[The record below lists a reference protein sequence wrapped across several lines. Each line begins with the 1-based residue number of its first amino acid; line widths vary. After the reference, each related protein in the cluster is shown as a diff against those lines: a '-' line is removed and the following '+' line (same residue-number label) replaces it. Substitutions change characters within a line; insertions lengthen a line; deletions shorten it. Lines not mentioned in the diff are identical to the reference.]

1 MNLNYEIEGLS
12 SHLPSAIGE
21 SKRSLYIEFLM
32 NYTSENTRIGYYK
45 DLRDFNQFLT
55 EQFEVFDDLEVV
67 TNHILAYREYLLKE
81 RELSKKTINRKISA
95 LYAYYQFL
103 WEKEVVGSNPVGRVK
118 RYRVSN
124 KIATN
129 YLDECLVKKYF
140 EMPINTSKG
149 DQLLERVV
157 LRILFSFGVRNSSV
171 RNLKIKDLI
180 IDDGKYSLKFVVKGG
195 EDIIREIPEVLR
207 DELGLYLS
215 WCEKKGWDMSEVQY
229 LLRGTRNINS
239 ASRQLSATT
248 VNNIFRRMISKVG
261 AKGDYSSHTARVNV
275 IAKAE
280 ELGDIYSAKEYVAH
294 KSVLTTEK
302 YRDKGPRNKK
312 IIPKEI
318 LQ

>member
-1 MNLNYEIEGLS
+1 VNLNYEIEGLS

-45 DLRDFNQFLT
+45 DLRDFNQFLS
-55 EQFEVFDDLEVV
+55 EQLGIFDDLEVV
-67 TNHILAYREYLLKE
+67 TNHILAYREYLLKTK
-81 RELSKKTINRKISA
+81 ELSKRTINRKVSA

-103 WEKEVVGSNPVGRVK
+103 WEKEVIGSNPVGKVK

-124 KIATN
+124 KILTN
-129 YLDECLVKKYF
+129 YLDENLVKKYF
-140 EMPINTSKG
+140 EMPTNTAKG

-180 IDDGKYSLKFVVKGG
+180 IDDGKYSLKFVIKGG
-195 EDIIREIPEVLR
+195 EDIIREIPEILR
-207 DELGLYLS
+207 DELGMYLS
-215 WCEKKGWDMSEVQY
+215 WCENKGWDMSEDQY

-239 ASRQLSATT
+239 LSRKLSSTT
-248 VNNIFRRMISKVG
+248 VNNIFRKMISKVG

-275 IAKAE
+275 IVKAE
-280 ELGDIYSAKEYVAH
+280 ELGDIYVAKEYVAH
-294 KSVLTTEK
+294 KSVITTEK
-302 YRDKGPRNKK
+302 YREKGPKSKK
-312 IIPKEI
+312 VSPNEI
-318 LQ
+318 VQ